1 MQTAVAQSRAPA
13 QTPAPATSTVAPA
26 TTASNQEVQA
36 AAGLAAGPPEQAGDL
51 GATLVLLGATAVVV
65 LDAMPLALAIPYVIP
80 LLRTPWARAW
90 LAENALPVLDSLTT
104 SLQEQVIDVLLPPG
118 ASYEQRF
125 EQTLIVGAGGHF
137 TGSGRL
143 ARPHG
148 TWTLT
153 LSGRLLGAAQAGLG
167 AGESAGGVGAALEG
181 HLRVELGPAAEL
193 EWVLANAGLTAA
205 RLSVLGSL
213 LAGTLPDLHPLVE
226 LAGTQVPDRVEL
238 TETLAVEGE
247 ASLGLD
253 TGVAGP
259 GGGTSFDAAGLV
271 PGLTGS
277 LPLVG
282 ALDSVR
288 TAVLGV
294 LEGVE
299 GSLGATL
306 KGSVGYDPDP
316 FVAVEAEGRIAG
328 AAGTAEFGS
337 TMGVRAQAWVMAD
350 ERGITIV
357 GGTVASTASN
367 NGDSTTVEQPFNG
380 FDGLME
386 RLHNLVGTG
395 AAEDVGELVID
406 TEHTVEDVA
415 ALEAVVGPLERG
427 IDVPLFEQEGEVKA
441 RVKVRVAGDTS
452 SAFPAAHPAN
462 EEEARDLQ
470 RALAGVVTGHAYLA
484 DSELRE
490 EGVIDAVTLDEA
502 VVESA
507 WEKKL
512 EVEANAAAGLAAEGQ
527 TAFSARFAT
536 TTDVTQTVAL
546 EGVAA
551 MLEA

>member
-1 MQTAVAQSRAPA
+1 MQTSVAQSRAPA
-13 QTPAPATSTVAPA
+13 QTSAPATSAAAPA
-26 TTASNQEVQA
+26 TTASNQEVQD

-51 GATLVLLGATAVVV
+51 GATLALLGATAVVV
-65 LDAMPLALAIPYVIP
+65 LDAMPLPLAIPYVIP
-80 LLRTPWARAW
+80 LLRTH
-90 LAENALPVLDSLTT
+90 
-104 SLQEQVIDVLLPPG
+104 EQC
-118 ASYEQRF
+118 F

-137 TGSGRL
+137 TGTGRL

-153 LSGRLLGAAQAGLG
+153 LSGQLLGAAQAGLG
-167 AGESAGGVGAALEG
+167 AGESAGGVGAEIGG
-181 HLRVELGPAAEL
+181 HIRVELGPAAEL
-193 EWVLANAGLTAA
+193 EWTLANAGLTAA

-213 LAGTLPDLHPLVE
+213 LAGTLPDLAPLVE
-226 LAGTQVPDRVEL
+226 LAGAQVPDRMEL
-238 TETLAVEGE
+238 TETLAVEAE

-259 GGGTSFDAAGLV
+259 GDMSIDAAGMV
-271 PGLTGS
+271 PGLTES
-277 LPLVG
+277 IPLAG

-294 LEGVE
+294 LAGVE

-316 FVAVEAEGRIAG
+316 FVAVEAEGRFTG
-328 AAGTAEFGS
+328 AAGTAECGS

-380 FDGLME
+380 FDGPME

-512 EVEANAAAGLAAEGQ
+512 EVEASAAAGLAAEGQ

-536 TTDVTQTVAL
+536 TTDVAQTVAL

-551 MLEA
+551 MLDA

>member
-1 MQTAVAQSRAPA
+1 MPRKQHLPRSRQTSVAQSRAPA
-13 QTPAPATSTVAPA
+13 QTPTPATGTAAPV
-26 TTASNQEVQA
+26 TTAATQQVQA

-51 GATLVLLGATAVVV
+51 GATLALLGATAVVV
-65 LDAMPLALAIPYVIP
+65 LDAMPLPLAIPYAIP
-80 LLRTPWARAW
+80 LLRTPWAREW
-90 LAENALPVLDSLTT
+90 LAENAPPALDSLST
-104 SLQEQVIDVLLPPG
+104 SLQDQVIDVLPPPG
-118 ASYEQRF
+118 PPTSSASN
-125 EQTLIVGAGGHF
+125 
-137 TGSGRL
+137 
-143 ARPHG
+143 RP
-148 TWTLT
+148 
-153 LSGRLLGAAQAGLG
+153 SSSAPAATSPAP
-167 AGESAGGVGAALEG
+167 AGGVGGEIGG
-181 HLRVELGPAAEL
+181 HMRVALGPAAEL
-193 EWVLANAGLTAA
+193 EWTLANAGLTAA
-205 RLSVLGSL
+205 RLSALGSL
-213 LAGTLPDLHPLVE
+213 LAGTLPDPDPLVQ
-226 LAGTQVPDRVEL
+226 LAGAQVPDRMEL
-238 TETLAVEGE
+238 TETLAVEAE

-259 GGGTSFDAAGLV
+259 GGMSIDAAGMV
-271 PGLTGS
+271 PGLTES
-277 LPLVG
+277 IPLVG

-294 LEGVE
+294 LAGVE

-316 FVAVEAEGRIAG
+316 FVAVEAEGRFAG
-328 AAGTAEFGS
+328 AVGTAECGS
-337 TMGVRAQAWVMAD
+337 SMGVRAQAWGMAD

-380 FDGLME
+380 FDGLMQ

-406 TEHTVEDVA
+406 MEHTV
-415 ALEAVVGPLERG
+415 
-427 IDVPLFEQEGEVKA
+427 
-441 RVKVRVAGDTS
+441 
-452 SAFPAAHPAN
+452 
-462 EEEARDLQ
+462 
-470 RALAGVVTGHAYLA
+470 VVTGHACLA

-512 EVEANAAAGLAAEGQ
+512 EVEANAAAGVAAEGQ
-527 TAFSARFAT
+527 TAISARFAT